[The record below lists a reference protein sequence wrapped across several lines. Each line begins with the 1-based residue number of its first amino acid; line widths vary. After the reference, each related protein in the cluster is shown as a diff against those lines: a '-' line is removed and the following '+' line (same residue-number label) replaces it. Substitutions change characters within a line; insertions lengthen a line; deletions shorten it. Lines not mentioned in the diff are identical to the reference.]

1 MENAARSERSRNAAL
16 EAALTIIAR
25 DGPRRLTLD
34 AIAQESGISKGGLLH
49 HFRTKSAV
57 LKALLQ
63 LQIDYFEAFAQKY
76 REEADPDQAEPALLE
91 QIAVLRE
98 YTAGRHKIGAAL
110 LGIIAEEPGLLS
122 GARGFDIERIER
134 IKAEAADPDQAL
146 LRWSAA
152 RGLAL
157 MTVLG
162 QCPFSEQETQRL
174 FDLLL
179 DEERE
184 PRSLSRHGARSGSG
198 AS

>member
-34 AIAQESGISKGGLLH
+34 AIAQESGISKGGVMH

-63 LQIDYFEAFAQKY
+63 LQIDYFETFAQKY
-76 REEADPDQAEPALLE
+76 RAEAEPGQAEPALLE

-98 YTAGRHKIGAAL
+98 YTAARHKIGAAL
-110 LGIIAEEPGLLS
+110 LGIVAEEPGLLS
-122 GARGFDIERIER
+122 GTRDFDLQRIET

-146 LRWSAA
+146 LRWAAA

-162 QCPFSEQETQRL
+162 QCPLSGEETARL
-174 FDLLL
+174 FELLL
-179 DEERE
+179 DGKRWPPADATE
-184 PRSLSRHGARSGSG
+184 P
-198 AS
+198 

>member
-1 MENAARSERSRNAAL
+1 MENATRSERSRNAAL

-34 AIAQESGISKGGLLH
+34 AIAQESGISKGGVLH

-63 LQIDYFEAFAQKY
+63 LQIDYFETFAQKY
-76 REEADPDQAEPALLE
+76 RAEADPDQAQPALVE

-98 YTAGRHKIGAAL
+98 YTAGRHRIGSAL
-110 LGIIAEEPGLLS
+110 LGIVAEEPGLLS
-122 GARGFDIERIER
+122 ATRDFDLQRIES

-146 LRWSAA
+146 LRWAAA

-162 QCPFSEQETQRL
+162 QCPLSGEETARL

-179 DEERE
+179 DG
-184 PRSLSRHGARSGSG
+184 SRWPPAD
-198 AS
+198 ATQP